1 MRRGVWRLVPLS
13 LVAACSFAPLRPI
26 AAPSVSGARP
36 NAGDNNNGNAP
47 SAAAT
52 HSTSSLQS
60 SSPSAAPATHTPA
73 QPPARRTATPTPA
86 APTVSV
92 VPGARDEVVDAA
104 TAVFGDSTG
113 VADLSGIA
121 APVWDLDV
129 RSYETHDRVAHYVNL
144 FTGTARSRFSERLT
158 RGTRYEPMIRAKLRA
173 SGMPEDLTYLAMIES
188 GYDPDAYSR
197 AAAVGMWQF
206 MSSTARDLGMRV
218 DWWMDERRDPARAT
232 DGAIRFLAFL
242 NKQFGSMYL
251 AAAAYNGGPG
261 RVARGL
267 TRFADELEGV
277 AGEDRFFALAEQ
289 DYLRAETR
297 NYVPQLIAAAL
308 VAKTP
313 SRYGLPVDSLP
324 GYRYDSVLVDAGTR
338 LSVVATAGA
347 IERPLLRELNPALLR
362 GITPPDAAVWVRVPE
377 GRGDSVRIALD
388 TIASSARAGYRDVV
402 VSGTTTTPAEFAS
415 RNGVALRHL
424 RWYNPSMKVSKRGR
438 LAAGQRLRV
447 PHADAIA
454 MARELPDP
462 SIERYGSAA
471 GSRSSGAGI
480 HVVRRG
486 ETLGAIAKR
495 YGLSESQLKSMN
507 GMRGTRLLAGQALA
521 VRRAGTVASR
531 TASSSAKTTSKA
543 TSSKATSSKA
553 KTSKS
558 SKAKSSKTSS
568 AKSSQAKSS
577 KTSAAKSSKAK
588 SAKSTKPGT
597 KKPTSK

>member
-1 MRRGVWRLVPLS
+1 MRGASLGALAPLL
-13 LVAACSFAPLRPI
+13 LVAACSLAPLRPI
-26 AAPSVSGARP
+26 S
-36 NAGDNNNGNAP
+36 AP
-47 SAAAT
+47 SASTTRPGFTDNNDANAST
-52 HSTSSLQS
+52 PSASPTVAPSSSFASPSTSL
-60 SSPSAAPATHTPA
+60 PAGT
-73 QPPARRTATPTPA
+73 
-86 APTVSV
+86 
-92 VPGARDEVVDAA
+92 RDEVVEAA

-113 VADLSGIA
+113 VADLTGIA
-121 APVWDLDV
+121 KPVWDLDV
-129 RSYETHDRVAHYVNL
+129 HSYETHDRVAHYVNL
-144 FTGTARSRFSERLT
+144 FTGTARGRFSERLT

-232 DGAIRFLAFL
+232 DGAIRFLGFL

-277 AGEDRFFALAEQ
+277 AGDDRFFALAEQ

-313 SRYGLPVDSLP
+313 SRYGLAVDSLP
-324 GYRYDSVLVDAGTR
+324 GYRYDSVLVEGGTR
-338 LSVVATAGA
+338 LSVVASAGA
-347 IERPLLRELNPALLR
+347 IARDSLRALNPALLR
-362 GITPPDAAVWVRVPE
+362 GMTPPDAAVWVRVPE
-377 GRGDSVRIALD
+377 GRADSVRLAFD
-388 TIASSARAGYRDVV
+388 TIAPSMRAGYRDVT
-402 VSGTTTTPAEFAS
+402 VSGATTTPTQFAS
-415 RNGVALRHL
+415 KHGVSLKHL
-424 RWYNPSMKVSKRGR
+424 RWYNPAMKVSKKGR
-438 LAAGQRLRV
+438 LTAGQRLRV

-471 GSRSSGAGI
+471 GVRGTGGGV
-480 HVVRRG
+480 HVVKRG
-486 ETLGAIAKR
+486 ETLGAIARR
-495 YGLSESQLKSMN
+495 YGLSETQLRTMN
-507 GMRGTRLLAGQALA
+507 GMRGSRLLAGQTLA
-521 VRRAGTVASR
+521 VRRSGTVATR
-531 TASSSAKTTSKA
+531 TTMTSSKA
-543 TSSKATSSKA
+543 KATSSKA
-553 KTSKS
+553 KASS
-558 SKAKSSKTSS
+558 SKAK
-568 AKSSQAKSS
+568 A
-577 KTSAAKSSKAK
+577 SSKAK
-588 SAKSTKPGT
+588 TASSKAKPAKAKAVKKSTKPAAK